1 MKIFAAKE
9 AKNKF
14 GQMMDSVQYEP
25 VTIEKNG
32 RPVAVV
38 LSIKTYNEN
47 EQIKLDALKRDIT
60 IAQKQV
66 YDGKIFNYHSDLAAK
81 IKARGREKLNK
92 MQP

>member
-1 MKIFAAKE
+1 MKVFAAKE

-60 IAQKQV
+60 IAQQQV
-66 YDGKIFNYHSDLAAK
+66 NEGEIFDYNPDLAEK
-81 IKARGREKLNK
+81 IKARGRKNLNK